1 MPDIIKVSTS
11 KLTSTA
17 NSFQATGN
25 QIKSITTQMTTLVN
39 SLNGSVWSDEAAS
52 AYKKKFGQLQDDI
65 NRMIKMV
72 NEHVTDLNEMARE
85 YENAAA
91 TIVTDEELEKQEK
104 ANQELFED
112 ELYNNLE
119 GKEENL
125 LYEDI
130 YNNNENILD

>member
-25 QIKSITTQMTTLVN
+25 QIKSITNQMTTLVN

-52 AYKKKFGQLQDDI
+52 
-65 NRMIKMV
+65 RMIKMV

-85 YENAAA
+85 YEK
-91 TIVTDEELEKQEK
+91 TQT
-104 ANQELFED
+104 ANT
-112 ELYNNLE
+112 NLANSLS
-119 GKEENL
+119 G
-125 LYEDI
+125 DVI
-130 YNNNENILD
+130 I